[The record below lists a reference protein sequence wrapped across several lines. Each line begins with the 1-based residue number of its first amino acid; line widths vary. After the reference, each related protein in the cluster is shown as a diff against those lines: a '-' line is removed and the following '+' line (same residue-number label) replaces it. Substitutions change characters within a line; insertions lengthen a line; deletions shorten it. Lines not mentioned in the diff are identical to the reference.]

1 MAALVSSSDVGPA
14 LWIAALM
21 GWTHA
26 ARNLLLGNLPQ
37 GQGSSVN
44 IEERSPYTHVG
55 PDGPNIC
62 TPHRAA
68 TDGGFVDTARILI
81 EINADVHATGFN
93 ERTSLHSAVFHGNE
107 AMVRL
112 LLKHKADVCLRDL
125 DGYTPIHEA
134 ARIGNAEMATLLIQ
148 RGADISEKD
157 SDGVTALHL
166 AGMGGYDAMVQLM
179 IHHGANALAKT
190 RWERTPK
197 DLAQSDTVVG
207 ILEVKEVT
215 RSKCVAFAMGHH
227 QRSGTGSRVERL
239 DPEVLRL
246 VLVYVY

>member
-1 MAALVSSSDVGPA
+1 MSSSAIGPA

-26 ARNLLLGNLPQ
+26 AHNLHLGNLPK
-37 GQGSSVN
+37 GHGSSVN
-44 IEERSPYTHVG
+44 IEERGPYTHVV
-55 PDGPNIC
+55 PDGPHNIC
-62 TPHRAA
+62 TPLQAA
-68 TDGGFVDTARILI
+68 TDGGFVDTARLLL
-81 EINADVHATGFN
+81 ENNADVHATGFN
-93 ERTSLHSAVFHGNE
+93 GRTSLHSAVFHDNE

-112 LLKHKADVCLRDL
+112 VLKHKADVWLRDL

-166 AGMGGYDAMVQLM
+166 AGMGGYDAMVQFM

-190 RWERTPK
+190 SWERTPK

-207 ILEVKEVT
+207 
-215 RSKCVAFAMGHH
+215 
-227 QRSGTGSRVERL
+227 
-239 DPEVLRL
+239 
-246 VLVYVY
+246 